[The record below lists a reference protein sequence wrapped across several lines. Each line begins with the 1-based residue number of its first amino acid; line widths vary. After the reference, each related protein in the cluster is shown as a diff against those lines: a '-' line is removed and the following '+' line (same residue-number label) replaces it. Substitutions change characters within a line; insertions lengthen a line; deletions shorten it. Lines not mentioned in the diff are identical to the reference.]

1 MPLTKEQTE
10 QIIDLAVQNCDS
22 IEDVQNFFK
31 KMTWP
36 ALEKLLQWEME
47 NHLWYE
53 KHAKDWYNSWNSRNW
68 NYKKKVH
75 TTSWEIDIEV
85 PRDRNWEFEPK
96 ILPKFENK
104 TSEIEQKIIN
114 MYALWLTTA
123 DITWHVQDIYGAN
136 ISKTT
141 ISTITDKILPEI
153 KERQSKP
160 LEKCYPIVYLDAI
173 HYKVKV
179 NWKYENLAVYILLW
193 IWISWKK
200 DILGLIIGENESA
213 SHRQKVCNDI
223 ANRWVEDIL
232 IACIDGLTWFSKAI
246 KNVFPTTEIQ
256 RCIIHQI
263 RSSMRYINHKD
274 HKEFMKDLKLIYKAD
289 TLEVAEENLEKLEK
303 KRDEKYP
310 ISVKSWIKNR
320 WELSTYFVYPP
331 NIRKMIYTTNTIEG
345 YNRQLRKVTKTTSV
359 FPSETSLLKLLY
371 LATKNITKKRTTKVH
386 NWWQILWQFESFFPD
401 RVVKYLD

>member
-10 QIIDLAVQNCDS
+10 QIIELCASNCS
-22 IEDVQNFFK
+22 TIEEVQNFLK

-36 ALEKLLQWEME
+36 TLEKLLEWEME
-47 NHLWYE
+47 SHLWYA
-53 KHAKDWYNSWNSRNW
+53 KHAKEGYNSWNSRNW
-68 NYKKKVH
+68 TYKKKVR
-75 TTSWEIDIEV
+75 TTNWEIDIDV
-85 PRDRNWEFEPK
+85 PRDRNWEFEPEV
-96 ILPKFENK
+96 LPKYESN

-114 MYALWLTTA
+114 MYGLWLTTA
-123 DITWHVQDIYGAN
+123 DIVEHIKDIYGAN

-153 KERQSKP
+153 KERQSRP

-179 NWKYENLAVYILLW
+179 SWKYESMAVYVLLW

-200 DILGLIIGENESA
+200 DILGLILWENESA
-213 SHRQKVCNDI
+213 ASRQKICNDI

-246 KNVFPTTEIQ
+246 KNIFPNVEIQ
-256 RCIIHQI
+256 KCIIHQI

-274 HKEFMKDLKLIYKAD
+274 YKEFMKDLKLIYKAD
-289 TLEVAEENLEKLEK
+289 TLEVAEDNLEKLKEK
-303 KRDEKYP
+303 WGKQYS
-310 ISVKSWIKNR
+310 ISVNSRIQNR
-320 WELSTYFVYPP
+320 WELSTFFVYPP
-331 NIRKMIYTTNTIEG
+331 NIRKIIYTTNTIEG

-359 FPSETSLLKLLY
+359 FPTEDSLIKLLY
-371 LATKNITKKRTTKVH
+371 LATKNITKKWTPTVSNRGP
-386 NWWQILWQFESFFPD
+386 ILWQFESFFPE
-401 RVVKYLD
+401 RVIKYLD